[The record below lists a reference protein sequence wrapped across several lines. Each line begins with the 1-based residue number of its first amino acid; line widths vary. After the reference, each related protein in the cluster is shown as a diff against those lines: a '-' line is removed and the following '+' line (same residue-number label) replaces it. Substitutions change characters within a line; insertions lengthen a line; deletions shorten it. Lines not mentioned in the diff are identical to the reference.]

1 MKEILLTSS
10 VLILALL
17 ALRRLFRK
25 TLSRRAQ
32 YALWGLVLLRL
43 LVPASLPAAEFS
55 LLTAAEPA
63 RQALETRLET
73 PQRYFSP
80 MSTVPASQ
88 FPAAKGA
95 KPGHAIP
102 DYEGSFDY
110 PVLSEDGNTV
120 TTYAVRLETPFIW
133 KDVLTAVWGLGAGVM
148 AAWLVFSNLRF
159 WRKLREYRI
168 PYAAEGAEYPV
179 YLVESG
185 LPSPCLF
192 GLFRPAI
199 YLTSAVL
206 QSPDS
211 LRHVLAHEETHARH
225 GDPLWSLLR
234 GVCLTVYWFDPLV
247 WWAALA
253 SRTDCELAC
262 DEGALRRLGEAER
275 VPYGRTLLSLIPVR
289 KAPANPLLSA
299 TTMTAGKRQLKDRIT
314 RVAENQVYLGR
325 ALFAAVALA
334 ALVCAVTFTGAK
346 TPAPEPAR
354 FHDVDEAVSTLA
366 EELENYGGPEGGI
379 MSKLVVYTPEN
390 PPEHFDLE
398 DGELLRVYWGMSYSL
413 SASLSDPMGWLCSL
427 YRVDLEPDYLS
438 RNMEILGSD
447 GRYQYGISRPD
458 RAPEIKQGRT
468 EGMSLMN
475 QVIDRVR
482 ETVLSCE
489 SLKPAALPDWDAAVA
504 IPLDGLEPYEPQEA
518 EALPFPYGSPKMLG
532 GLEDPDHVL
541 GDYGLM
547 FFEGGDSATG
557 GEVFAGVQHWARSS
571 WPTPFWSFRPGAG
584 GNYSASLFRNLL
596 GHDGFCITYNANDRE
611 WPLTNEYYYL
621 NEEGWPVLL
630 ARMEDY
636 SQHMDLDG
644 DGVDELV
651 SNDMYADHFYFRRD
665 GKHYKADLRP
675 LLWTVWPMGT
685 YLCFDGWDP
694 ATRSMPFRAQVSS
707 DPSYQYRTLYF
718 DGESLLVYNDQRH
731 FTDHMIGWF
740 DEEFTVK
747 DAALTAV
754 EERFHASRLDGAFC
768 DDWRITS
775 IGESHGLEV
784 DGKFYVF
791 KQVSYEFHTP
801 ELQDAPALGEGIQD
815 HWAAPSSENLYL
827 LFLVPSWNSSDEIS
841 YADFVYLYSFQQE
854 GSLVLSEE
862 LVREKLREMPP
873 SDTIYLGAA
882 TLQAETSIV
891 SAANLAQAVMDRLLE
906 ADTVNMSLL
915 ASRGG
920 GRYDVDPQ
928 AGNGPS
934 QARGFTSHYDW
945 SYAEDTGDMPAE
957 SLLLMSPGGDL
968 SLRFW
973 PESELVLLH
982 TYRESTW
989 LRAEPKDDP
998 GGHPYENIFNYMRSW
1013 YDEAELAG
1021 LSPTIRVTS
1030 RNLSREQVV
1039 RLWAD
1044 LYEGTKRKVSP
1055 GSKYACTYVQIEDIS
1070 FPDWLDELT
1079 EEELD
1084 SLYPEATRGHERFAF
1099 SYTTVFVPE
1108 NDRALNGIM
1117 LGDTAPYEGPD
1128 ALEGARTYNHCGYM
1142 YLTEEG
1148 WRCDGV
1154 GTGW

>member
-10 VLILALL
+10 ALILALL
-17 ALRRLFRK
+17 ALRRLFQK

-199 YLTSAVL
+199 YLPPAAL

-225 GDPLWSLLR
+225 RDPLWSLLR

-314 RVAENQVYLGR
+314 RVAENPVYLGR

-346 TPAPEPAR
+346 KTDR
-354 FHDVDEAVSTLA
+354 FSDVDEAVAALA
-366 EELENYGGPEGGI
+366 EELGDDSAGFGERLI
-379 MSKLVVYTPEN
+379 VYTPEN
-390 PPEHFDLE
+390 KSEYFDLE
-398 DGELLRVYWGMSYSL
+398 EGELLRVYWGVL
-413 SASLSDPMGWLCSL
+413 WTASSNLSDPMGWLCSL
-427 YRVDLEPDYLS
+427 YQLDLEPDYLP

-447 GRYQYGISRPD
+447 GQYQYGISCPD
-458 RAPEIKQGRT
+458 WAPEMKQGET
-468 EGMSLMN
+468 TGMSLMN
-475 QVIDRVR
+475 QVAERIRKV
-482 ETVLSCE
+482 VLPC
-489 SLKPAALPDWDAAVA
+489 LTTLDQPDWEPIIT
-504 IPLDGLEPYEPQEA
+504 IPLDGLEPYEPKEA
-518 EALPFPYGSPKMLG
+518 EPIPFPYGSCNMLG

-636 SQHMDLDG
+636 PQRMDLDG

-707 DPSYQYRTLYF
+707 APSYQYRTLYF

-731 FTDHMIGWF
+731 FTDHMIEWF

-747 DAALTAV
+747 DAARTAV
-754 EERFHASRLDGAFC
+754 EERFHATRLDSAFY

-791 KQVSYEFHTP
+791 RQVSYEFHTP

-906 ADTVNMSLL
+906 ADTVNMNLL
-915 ASRGG
+915 TSQGG

-928 AGNGPS
+928 AGNGPNL
-934 QARGFTSHYDW
+934 AYGFTSDYDW
-945 SYAEDTGDMPAE
+945 SYAEDPGDMPAG

-973 PESELVLLH
+973 PESSLVLFS
-982 TYRESTW
+982 TYRESVW
-989 LRAEPKDDP
+989 LRAEPNGNP
-998 GGHPYENIFNYMRSW
+998 EWVTTIGIFDHMRLW
-1013 YDEAELAG
+1013 YDEAELAALQG
-1021 LSPTIRVTS
+1021 DAAVPDRGQ
-1030 RNLSREQVV
+1030 SREEIVQA
-1039 RLWAD
+1039 WAD
-1044 LYEGTKRKVSP
+1044 AYEGAMLKATP
-1055 GSKYACTYVQIEDIS
+1055 GSNYACTFVRNQDIW
-1070 FPDWLDELT
+1070 FPDWIDELT
-1079 EEELD
+1079 EEEQD
-1084 SLYPEATRGHERFAF
+1084 GFYPENTKGRERFAF
-1099 SYTTVFVPE
+1099 AYSTVFVPE
-1108 NDRALNGIM
+1108 NGGAMHYLQAGNTGPCEG
-1117 LGDTAPYEGPD
+1117 GDAP
-1128 ALEGARTYNHCGYM
+1128 AGAQVYSRCGYM

-1148 WRCDGV
+1148 WRCDGP

>member
-10 VLILALL
+10 ALILALL
-17 ALRRLFRK
+17 ALRRLFQK

-43 LVPASLPAAEFS
+43 LVPVSLPAAEFS
-55 LLTAAEPA
+55 LLTAAEPVVSGVGKSSLYVEPYSVEFV
-63 RQALETRLET
+63 RPDKPEEPYSIDET
-73 PQRYFSP
+73 PRAALG
-80 MSTVPASQ
+80 PASN
-88 FPAAKGA
+88 
-95 KPGHAIP
+95 
-102 DYEGSFDY
+102 DNVYSFTDQY
-110 PVLSEDGNTV
+110 QTTHRVEYTRQIVLADLLPPIWYCGMAVMACWLVLS
-120 TTYAVRLETPFIW
+120 
-133 KDVLTAVWGLGAGVM
+133 
-148 AAWLVFSNLRF
+148 NLLF
-159 WRKLREYRI
+159 WQKLREARK
-168 PYAAEGAEYPV
+168 PWPVEGAARRV

-199 YLTSAVL
+199 YLTPAAL

-225 GDPLWSLLR
+225 RDPLWSLLR

-314 RVAENQVYLGR
+314 RVAENPVYLGR

-447 GRYQYGISRPD
+447 GQYQYGISCPD
-458 RAPEIKQGRT
+458 WAPEMKQGET
-468 EGMSLMN
+468 TGMSLMN
-475 QVIDRVR
+475 QVAERIRKV
-482 ETVLSCE
+482 VLPC
-489 SLKPAALPDWDAAVA
+489 LTTLDQPDWEPIIT
-504 IPLDGLEPYEPQEA
+504 IPLDGLEPYEPKEA
-518 EALPFPYGSPKMLG
+518 EPIPFPYGSCNILG
-532 GLEDPDHVL
+532 GLEDPEHVL
-541 GDYGLM
+541 GDNCLM
-547 FFEGGDSATG
+547 FFEAGPPSSMG
-557 GEVFAGVQHWARSS
+557 GEIFAGVQSPLKS
-571 WPTPFWSFRPGAG
+571 TIPTPFWSFRPGAG
-584 GNYSASLFRNLL
+584 GKYSASLFRNLL

-621 NEEGWPVLL
+621 NEEGRPVLL

-694 ATRSMPFRAQVSS
+694 ASRSMPFRAQVSS
-707 DPSYQYRTLYF
+707 DPSYLYRTLYF

-731 FTDHMIGWF
+731 FTDHMIEWF

-791 KQVSYEFHTP
+791 RQVSYEFHTP
-801 ELQDAPALGEGIQD
+801 ELQDAPALGEGVQD
-815 HWAAPSSENLYL
+815 YWAAPSSENLYL

-873 SDTIYLGAA
+873 SDTIYLGTA

-906 ADTVNMSLL
+906 ADTVNMNLL
-915 ASRGG
+915 TSQGG
-920 GRYDVDPQ
+920 GRYDVDSQ
-928 AGNGPS
+928 AGNGPNL
-934 QARGFTSHYDW
+934 AYGFTSDYDW
-945 SYAEDTGDMPAE
+945 SYAEDPGDMPAG

-973 PESELVLLH
+973 PESSLVLFS
-982 TYRESTW
+982 TYRESVW
-989 LRAEPKDDP
+989 LRAESNGNPEWVTTI
-998 GGHPYENIFNYMRSW
+998 GIFDHMRLW
-1013 YDEAELAG
+1013 YDEAELAALQG
-1021 LSPTIRVTS
+1021 DAAVPDRGQ
-1030 RNLSREQVV
+1030 SREEIVQA
-1039 RLWAD
+1039 WAD
-1044 LYEGTKRKVSP
+1044 AYEGAMLKATP
-1055 GSKYACTYVQIEDIS
+1055 GSNYACTFVRNQDIW
-1070 FPDWLDELT
+1070 FPDWIDELT
-1079 EEELD
+1079 EEEQD
-1084 SLYPEATRGHERFAF
+1084 GFYPENTKGRERFAF
-1099 SYTTVFVPE
+1099 AYSTIFVPE
-1108 NDRALNGIM
+1108 NGGALHYLQAGNTGPCEG
-1117 LGDTAPYEGPD
+1117 GDAP
-1128 ALEGARTYNHCGYM
+1128 AGAQVYSRCGYM

-1148 WRCDGV
+1148 WRCDGP

>member
-10 VLILALL
+10 ALILALL
-17 ALRRLFRK
+17 ALRRLFQK

-43 LVPASLPAAEFS
+43 LVPVSLPAAEFS
-55 LLTAAEPA
+55 LLTAAEPVVSGVGKSSLYVEPYSVEFV
-63 RQALETRLET
+63 RPDKPEEPYSIDET
-73 PQRYFSP
+73 PRAALG
-80 MSTVPASQ
+80 PASN
-88 FPAAKGA
+88 
-95 KPGHAIP
+95 
-102 DYEGSFDY
+102 DNVYSFTDQY
-110 PVLSEDGNTV
+110 QTTHRVEYTRQIVLADLLPPIWYCGMAVMACWLVLS
-120 TTYAVRLETPFIW
+120 
-133 KDVLTAVWGLGAGVM
+133 
-148 AAWLVFSNLRF
+148 NLLF
-159 WRKLREYRI
+159 WQKLREARK
-168 PYAAEGAEYPV
+168 PWPVEGAARRV

-199 YLTSAVL
+199 YLTPAAL

-225 GDPLWSLLR
+225 RDPLWSLLR

-314 RVAENQVYLGR
+314 RVAENPVYLGR

-447 GRYQYGISRPD
+447 GQYQYGISCPD
-458 RAPEIKQGRT
+458 WAPEMKQGET
-468 EGMSLMN
+468 TGMSLMN
-475 QVIDRVR
+475 QVAERIRKV
-482 ETVLSCE
+482 VLPC
-489 SLKPAALPDWDAAVA
+489 LTTLDQPDWEPIIT
-504 IPLDGLEPYEPQEA
+504 IPLDGLEPYEPKEA
-518 EALPFPYGSPKMLG
+518 EPIPFPYGSCNILG
-532 GLEDPDHVL
+532 GLEDPEHVL
-541 GDYGLM
+541 GDNCLM
-547 FFEGGDSATG
+547 FFEAGPPSSMG
-557 GEVFAGVQHWARSS
+557 GEIFAGVQSPLKS
-571 WPTPFWSFRPGAG
+571 TIPTPFWSFRPGAG
-584 GNYSASLFRNLL
+584 GKYSASLFRNLL
-596 GHDGFCITYNANDRE
+596 GHDGFCITYNANDGPRT
-611 WPLTNEYYYL
+611 LTHEYYYL

-636 SQHMDLDG
+636 PQRMDLDG

-754 EERFHASRLDGAFC
+754 EERFHATRLDSAFY

-791 KQVSYEFHTP
+791 RQVSYEFHTP

-873 SDTIYLGAA
+873 SDTIYLGTA

-906 ADTVNMSLL
+906 ADTVNMNLL
-915 ASRGG
+915 TSQGG

-928 AGNGPS
+928 AGNGPNL
-934 QARGFTSHYDW
+934 AYGFTSDYDW
-945 SYAEDTGDMPAE
+945 SYAEDPGDMPAG

-973 PESELVLLH
+973 PESSLVLFS
-982 TYRESTW
+982 TYRESVW
-989 LRAEPKDDP
+989 LRAEPNGNP
-998 GGHPYENIFNYMRSW
+998 EWVTTIGIFDHMRLW
-1013 YDEAELAG
+1013 YDEAELAALQG
-1021 LSPTIRVTS
+1021 DAAVPDRGQ
-1030 RNLSREQVV
+1030 SREEIVQA
-1039 RLWAD
+1039 WAD
-1044 LYEGTKRKVSP
+1044 AYEGAMLKATP
-1055 GSKYACTYVQIEDIS
+1055 GSNYACTFVRNQDIW
-1070 FPDWLDELT
+1070 FPDWIDELT
-1079 EEELD
+1079 EEEQD
-1084 SLYPEATRGHERFAF
+1084 GFYPENTKGRERFAF
-1099 SYTTVFVPE
+1099 AYSTVFVPE
-1108 NDRALNGIM
+1108 NGGAMHYLQAGNTGPCEG
-1117 LGDTAPYEGPD
+1117 GDAP
-1128 ALEGARTYNHCGYM
+1128 AGAQVYSRCGYM

-1148 WRCDGV
+1148 WRCDGP

>member
-10 VLILALL
+10 ALILALL

-25 TLSRRAQ
+25 VLSRRAQ

-43 LVPASLPAAEFS
+43 LVPASLPAADFS
-55 LLTAAEPA
+55 LLTAAEPVVSGLEG
-63 RQALETRLET
+63 QALYL
-73 PQRYFSP
+73 SP
-80 MSTVPASQ
+80 SRVTLTAPEGPLPSYRSEEDPKIVLGPPSENSVYSYTNSQ
-88 FPAAKGA
+88 QVVHEVEYAWQIVLADQLPPIWYGGMAVMACWL
-95 KPGHAIP
+95 
-102 DYEGSFDY
+102 
-110 PVLSEDGNTV
+110 VLS
-120 TTYAVRLETPFIW
+120 
-133 KDVLTAVWGLGAGVM
+133 
-148 AAWLVFSNLRF
+148 NLLF
-159 WRKLREYRI
+159 WRKLRRARR
-168 PYAAEGAEYPV
+168 PYPVEGFSLPV

-192 GLFRPAI
+192 GLFRPAV
-199 YLTSAVL
+199 YLTPAAL
-206 QSPDS
+206 RSPDS

-225 GDPLWSLLR
+225 LDPLWSLLR
-234 GVCLTVYWFDPLV
+234 AVCLTVYWFDPLV

-275 VPYGRTLLSLIPVR
+275 VSYGRTLLSLIPVR

-314 RVAENQVYLGR
+314 RVAENPVYLGR

-398 DGELLRVYWGMSYSL
+398 EGELLRVYWGMSYSL

-427 YRVDLEPDYLS
+427 YRLDLEPDYLS

-447 GRYQYGISRPD
+447 GQYQYGISRPD
-458 RAPEIKQGRT
+458 WAPEIKQGRT

-489 SLKPAALPDWDAAVA
+489 SLKPADRPGWNAAVT

-547 FFEGGDSATG
+547 FFEGGDSAMG
-557 GEVFAGVQHWARSS
+557 GEVFAGVQHMARSS
-571 WPTPFWSFRPGAG
+571 FPQPFWSFRPGAG
-584 GNYSASLFRNLL
+584 GKYSASLFRNLL
-596 GHDGFCITYNANDRE
+596 GHDGFCITYNANDGPR
-611 WPLTNEYYYL
+611 TVTHEYYYL

-636 SQHMDLDG
+636 PQRMDLDG

-651 SNDMYADHFYFRRD
+651 SNDMYADHFYFRQD
-665 GKHYKADLRP
+665 GKYCKADLRP
-675 LLWTVWPMGT
+675 LLWTVWPTGT
-685 YLCFDGWDP
+685 AFRFDGWDP

-718 DGESLLVYNDQRH
+718 DGENLLIYNDQRH
-731 FTDHMIGWF
+731 FTDHMIEWF

-754 EERFHASRLDGAFC
+754 EERFRASRLDSAFC
-768 DDWRITS
+768 DDWRITN

-801 ELQDAPALGEGIQD
+801 ELQDAPALGEGVQD
-815 HWAAPSSENLYL
+815 HWAAPSSEDLWLMFY
-827 LFLVPSWNSSDEIS
+827 VPSWHSGDTVS
-841 YADFVYLYSFQQE
+841 YADFVYLHSFQHE
-854 GSLVLSEE
+854 GRFTLSEE
-862 LVREKLREMPP
+862 FVRQKLREIPAL
-873 SDTIYLGAA
+873 DTIYLGTA
-882 TLQAETSIV
+882 TLKAETSVI
-891 SAANLAQAVMDRLLE
+891 SAAGLAQAVMDRLME
-906 ADTVNMSLL
+906 GDTINMTLL
-915 ASRGG
+915 ASEGG

-928 AGNGPS
+928 AGNWPS
-934 QARGFTSHYDW
+934 QAVSFTQRFDW
-945 SYAEDTGDMPAE
+945 SYAQDPGDVPAE
-957 SLLLMSPGGDL
+957 SLLLISPEGNL

-973 PESELVLLH
+973 PGRDLVLLNTH
-982 TYRESTW
+982 RAPQWDTVW
-989 LRAEPKDDP
+989 LQAEPNGDSADTTDIY
-998 GGHPYENIFNYMRSW
+998 GYMRRL
-1013 YDEAELAG
+1013 YDEAELDG
-1021 LSPTIRVTS
+1021 LSK
-1030 RNLSREQVV
+1030 
-1039 RLWAD
+1039 A
-1044 LYEGTKRKVSP
+1044 G
-1055 GSKYACTYVQIEDIS
+1055 
-1070 FPDWLDELT
+1070 
-1079 EEELD
+1079 
-1084 SLYPEATRGHERFAF
+1084 
-1099 SYTTVFVPE
+1099 
-1108 NDRALNGIM
+1108 
-1117 LGDTAPYEGPD
+1117 GDF
-1128 ALEGARTYNHCGYM
+1128 
-1142 YLTEEG
+1142 
-1148 WRCDGV
+1148 
-1154 GTGW
+1154 

>member
-10 VLILALL
+10 ALILALL
-17 ALRRLFRK
+17 ALRRLFQK

-43 LVPASLPAAEFS
+43 LVPVSLPAAEFS
-55 LLTAAEPA
+55 LLTAAEPVVSGVGKSSLYVEPYSVEFV
-63 RQALETRLET
+63 RPDKPEEPYSIDET
-73 PQRYFSP
+73 PRAALG
-80 MSTVPASQ
+80 PASN
-88 FPAAKGA
+88 
-95 KPGHAIP
+95 
-102 DYEGSFDY
+102 DNVYSFTDQY
-110 PVLSEDGNTV
+110 QTTHRVEYTRQIVLADLLPPIWYCGMAVMACWLVLS
-120 TTYAVRLETPFIW
+120 
-133 KDVLTAVWGLGAGVM
+133 
-148 AAWLVFSNLRF
+148 NLLF
-159 WRKLREYRI
+159 WQKLREARK
-168 PYAAEGAEYPV
+168 PWPVEGAARRV

-199 YLTSAVL
+199 YLTPAAL

-225 GDPLWSLLR
+225 RDPLWSLLR

-314 RVAENQVYLGR
+314 RVAENPVYLGR

-447 GRYQYGISRPD
+447 GQYQYGISCPD
-458 RAPEIKQGRT
+458 WAPEMKQGET
-468 EGMSLMN
+468 TGMSLMN
-475 QVIDRVR
+475 QVAERIRKV
-482 ETVLSCE
+482 VLPC
-489 SLKPAALPDWDAAVA
+489 LTTLDQPDWEPIIT
-504 IPLDGLEPYEPQEA
+504 IPLDGLEPYEPKEA
-518 EALPFPYGSPKMLG
+518 EPIPFPYGSCNILG
-532 GLEDPDHVL
+532 GLEDPEHVL
-541 GDYGLM
+541 GDNCLM
-547 FFEGGDSATG
+547 FFEAGPPSSMG
-557 GEVFAGVQHWARSS
+557 GEIFAGVQSPLKS
-571 WPTPFWSFRPGAG
+571 TIPTPFWSFRPGAG
-584 GNYSASLFRNLL
+584 GKYSASLFRNLL

-621 NEEGWPVLL
+621 NEEGRPVLL

-694 ATRSMPFRAQVSS
+694 ASRSMPFRAQVSS

-754 EERFHASRLDGAFC
+754 EERFRASRLDSAFC
-768 DDWRITS
+768 DDWRITN

-791 KQVSYEFHTP
+791 RQVSYEFHTP

-873 SDTIYLGAA
+873 SDTIYLGTA

-906 ADTVNMSLL
+906 ADTVNMNLL
-915 ASRGG
+915 TSQGG

-928 AGNGPS
+928 AGNGPNL
-934 QARGFTSHYDW
+934 AYGFTSDYDW
-945 SYAEDTGDMPAE
+945 SYAEDPGDMPAG

-973 PESELVLLH
+973 PESSLVLFS
-982 TYRESTW
+982 TYRESVW
-989 LRAEPKDDP
+989 LRAEPNGNP
-998 GGHPYENIFNYMRSW
+998 EWVTTIGIFDHMRLW
-1013 YDEAELAG
+1013 YDEAELAALQG
-1021 LSPTIRVTS
+1021 DAAVPDRGQ
-1030 RNLSREQVV
+1030 SREEIVQA
-1039 RLWAD
+1039 WAD
-1044 LYEGTKRKVSP
+1044 AYEGAMLKATP
-1055 GSKYACTYVQIEDIS
+1055 GSNYACTFVRNQDIW
-1070 FPDWLDELT
+1070 FPDWIDELT
-1079 EEELD
+1079 EEEQD
-1084 SLYPEATRGHERFAF
+1084 GFYPENTKGRERFAF
-1099 SYTTVFVPE
+1099 AYSTIFVPE
-1108 NDRALNGIM
+1108 NGGALHYLQAGNTGPCEG
-1117 LGDTAPYEGPD
+1117 GDAP
-1128 ALEGARTYNHCGYM
+1128 AGAQVYSRCGYM

-1148 WRCDGV
+1148 WRCDGP

>member
-10 VLILALL
+10 ALILALL

-25 TLSRRAQ
+25 VLSRRAQ

-55 LLTAAEPA
+55 LLTAAEPVVSGLEGQALYLSPSRVTLTAPEGPLPSYRSEEDPKIVLGPPSENSVYSYTNSQQVVHEVEYA
-63 RQALETRLET
+63 RQIVLADQL
-73 PQRYFSP
+73 PP
-80 MSTVPASQ
+80 IWHGGM
-88 FPAAKGA
+88 AAMA
-95 KPGHAIP
+95 CWL
-102 DYEGSFDY
+102 
-110 PVLSEDGNTV
+110 VLS
-120 TTYAVRLETPFIW
+120 
-133 KDVLTAVWGLGAGVM
+133 
-148 AAWLVFSNLRF
+148 NLLF
-159 WRKLREYRI
+159 WRKLRRARR
-168 PYAAEGAEYPV
+168 PYPVEGSPRRV
-179 YLVESG
+179 YLVEEG

-199 YLTSAVL
+199 YLTPAAL
-206 QSPDS
+206 QSPDR

-225 GDPLWSLLR
+225 LDPLWSLLR
-234 GVCLTVYWFDPLV
+234 AVCLTVYWFDPLV

-314 RVAENQVYLGR
+314 RVAENPVYLGR

-427 YRVDLEPDYLS
+427 YRLDLEPDYLS

-447 GRYQYGISRPD
+447 GQYQYGISRPD
-458 RAPEIKQGRT
+458 WAPEMKRGET
-468 EGMSLMN
+468 TGMSLMN

-489 SLKPAALPDWDAAVA
+489 SLKPADRPGWNAAVT

-518 EALPFPYGSPKMLG
+518 EARPFPYGSPKMLG

-547 FFEGGDSATG
+547 FFEGGG
-557 GEVFAGVQHWARSS
+557 RIYAGVQHLARSS
-571 WPTPFWSFRPGAG
+571 FPTPFWSFLPGVD

-630 ARMEDY
+630 ARMEGY
-636 SQHMDLDG
+636 TQPIDLDG
-644 DGVDELV
+644 DGVNELV
-651 SNDMYADHFYFRRD
+651 SQGFQNDTFYFRRD
-665 GKHYKADLRP
+665 GKYYKADLRP
-675 LLWTVWPMGT
+675 LLWTVWPTGT
-685 YLCFDGWDP
+685 AFRFDGWDP

-718 DGESLLVYNDQRH
+718 DGKNLLIYNDQRH
-731 FTDHMIGWF
+731 FTDHMIEWF

-754 EERFHASRLDGAFC
+754 EERFHASRVEGAYC

-775 IGESHGLEV
+775 IGEGYGVEV

-791 KQVSYEFHTP
+791 RRVSYEFHTP
-801 ELQDAPALGEGIQD
+801 ELQDAPALGEGVQD
-815 HWAAPSSENLYL
+815 HWAAPSSEDLWLMFY
-827 LFLVPSWNSSDEIS
+827 VPSWHSGDTVS
-841 YADFVYLYSFQQE
+841 YADFVYLHSFQHE
-854 GSLVLSEE
+854 GRFTLSEE
-862 LVREKLREMPP
+862 FVRQKLREIPAL
-873 SDTIYLGAA
+873 DTIYLGTA
-882 TLQAETSIV
+882 TLKAETSVI
-891 SAANLAQAVMDRLLE
+891 SAAGLAQAVMDRLME
-906 ADTVNMSLL
+906 ADTINMTLL
-915 ASRGG
+915 ASEGG
-920 GRYDVDPQ
+920 GRYDVAPQ
-928 AGNGPS
+928 ALSDWIGE
-934 QARGFTSHYDW
+934 FTDRYHW
-945 SYAEDTGDMPAE
+945 SYAEDPGSMPAG
-957 SLLLMSPGGDL
+957 SLLMMSPGGEL

-973 PESELVLLH
+973 PESELVLLNTRH
-982 TYRESTW
+982 LGRQESVW
-989 LRAEPKDDP
+989 LRAEPTP
-998 GGHPYENIFNYMRSW
+998 GTPSIFHLAQSW
-1013 YDEAELAG
+1013 YEIAEG
-1021 LSPTIRVTS
+1021 QSIPIQET
-1030 RNLSREQVV
+1030 
-1039 RLWAD
+1039 
-1044 LYEGTKRKVSP
+1044 
-1055 GSKYACTYVQIEDIS
+1055 
-1070 FPDWLDELT
+1070 LDEMLSDGAALFSLFT
-1079 EEELD
+1079 QGEENVKTRTVNAGQLDQAAAFTVNYEWALAPGYYSRSPDMLELSSPD
-1084 SLYPEATRGHERFAF
+1084 RRQSFAF
-1099 SYTTVFVPE
+1099 NPHNTLVGLRQNNQTFWFRVQPKV
-1108 NDRALNGIM
+1108 
-1117 LGDTAPYEGPD
+1117 EGPSIYD
-1128 ALEGARTYNHCGYM
+1128 FVYEWYEAA
-1142 YLTEEG
+1142 
-1148 WRCDGV
+1148 D
-1154 GTGW
+1154 

>member
-10 VLILALL
+10 ALILALL

-25 TLSRRAQ
+25 VLSRRAQ

-43 LVPASLPAAEFS
+43 LVPVNLPAAGFS
-55 LLTAAEPA
+55 LLTAAK
-63 RQALETRLET
+63 
-73 PQRYFSP
+73 
-80 MSTVPASQ
+80 
-88 FPAAKGA
+88 PAADRVEALYIAPDSVTPRRTDGGYLYGA
-95 KPGHAIP
+95 HNAPPVAVGPATP
-102 DYEGSFDY
+102 DSTYAFDY
-110 PVLSEDGNTV
+110 QDAMGNPAEGVGTYQRQIALSDLLLPIWYAGCAVMTCWLVLS
-120 TTYAVRLETPFIW
+120 
-133 KDVLTAVWGLGAGVM
+133 
-148 AAWLVFSNLRF
+148 NLLF
-159 WRKLREYRI
+159 WRKLRRARR
-168 PYAAEGAEYPV
+168 PYPVEGSPRRV
-179 YLVESG
+179 YLVEEG

-199 YLTSAVL
+199 YLTPAAL
-206 QSPDS
+206 QSPDR

-225 GDPLWSLLR
+225 LDPLWSLLR
-234 GVCLTVYWFDPLV
+234 AVCLTVYWFDPLV

-314 RVAENQVYLGR
+314 RVAENPVYLGR
-325 ALFAAVALA
+325 ALFTAVALA

-346 TPAPEPAR
+346 TPVPEPAR

-390 PPEHFDLE
+390 PPEFFDLE
-398 DGELLRVYWGMSYSL
+398 KGELLRVYWGMSYSL

-427 YRVDLEPDYLS
+427 YRLDLETDTLDRS
-438 RNMEILGSD
+438 MEILGGD
-447 GRYQYGISRPD
+447 GQYHYGLIHPD
-458 RAPEIKQGRT
+458 RAPEVKRSET
-468 EGMSLMN
+468 TGMSLMN

-489 SLKPAALPDWDAAVA
+489 SLKPADRPDWNAAVA
-504 IPLDGLEPYEPQEA
+504 ISLDGLEPYEPQEA

-547 FFEGGDSATG
+547 FFEGGDSAMG

-596 GHDGFCITYNANDRE
+596 GHDGFCITYNANDGPRT
-611 WPLTNEYYYL
+611 LTHEYYYL
-621 NEEGWPVLL
+621 NDEGWPVLL

-636 SQHMDLDG
+636 PQRMDLDG

-665 GKHYKADLRP
+665 GKYCKADLRP
-675 LLWTVWPMGT
+675 LLWTVWPTGT
-685 YLCFDGWDP
+685 AFWFDGWDP
-694 ATRSMPFRAQVSS
+694 ATRSMPFRAS
-707 DPSYQYRTLYF
+707 DWLRASEPPVLSYQYRTLYF

-754 EERFHASRLDGAFC
+754 EERFHASRLDGVFC
-768 DDWRITS
+768 DDWRITN

-801 ELQDAPALGEGIQD
+801 ELQDAPALGEGVQD
-815 HWAAPSSENLYL
+815 HWAAPSSQDLWLMFY
-827 LFLVPSWNSSDEIS
+827 VPSWHSGDAVS
-841 YADFVYLYSFQQE
+841 YADFVYLHSFQHE
-854 GSLVLSEE
+854 GRFTLSEE
-862 LVREKLREMPP
+862 FVRQKLRDIPAL
-873 SDTIYLGAA
+873 DTIYLGTA
-882 TLQAETSIV
+882 TLKAETSVI
-891 SAANLAQAVMDRLLE
+891 SAAGLAQAVMDHLME
-906 ADTVNMSLL
+906 ADTINMTLL
-915 ASRGG
+915 ASEGG
-920 GRYDVDPQ
+920 GRYDVAPQ
-928 AGNGPS
+928 ALSDWSGE
-934 QARGFTSHYDW
+934 FTDKYLW
-945 SYAEDTGDMPAE
+945 SYAEDPGSMPAG
-957 SLLLMSPGGDL
+957 SLLMMSGNL

-973 PESELVLLH
+973 PESDLVLLH
-982 TYRESTW
+982 TWDRDVW
-989 LRAEPKDDP
+989 LRAEPAP
-998 GGHPYENIFNYMRSW
+998 GTPSIFYLAQSW
-1013 YDEAELAG
+1013 YEIAEG
-1021 LSPTIRVTS
+1021 QSIPIQET
-1030 RNLSREQVV
+1030 
-1039 RLWAD
+1039 
-1044 LYEGTKRKVSP
+1044 
-1055 GSKYACTYVQIEDIS
+1055 
-1070 FPDWLDELT
+1070 LDEMLSDGAALFSLFTQGEENVKTRTVNADQLDHAAAFT
-1079 EEELD
+1079 ENYEWALAPGYYSRSPDDLEL
-1084 SLYPEATRGHERFAF
+1084 S
-1099 SYTTVFVPE
+1099 SS
-1108 NDRALNGIM
+1108 DRRQSFTFNPHNTLVGLRQNNQ
-1117 LGDTAPYEGPD
+1117 TFWFRVQPKVEGPSIYD
-1128 ALEGARTYNHCGYM
+1128 FVYEWYEAA
-1142 YLTEEG
+1142 
-1148 WRCDGV
+1148 D
-1154 GTGW
+1154 

>member
-10 VLILALL
+10 ALILALL

-43 LVPASLPAAEFS
+43 LVPVSLPAAEFS

-63 RQALETRLET
+63 RQAVETRLET

-199 YLTSAVL
+199 YLTPAAL

-225 GDPLWSLLR
+225 RDPLWSLLR

-314 RVAENQVYLGR
+314 RVAENPAYLGR

-447 GRYQYGISRPD
+447 GQYQYGISCPD
-458 RAPEIKQGRT
+458 WAPEMKQGET
-468 EGMSLMN
+468 TGMSLMN
-475 QVIDRVR
+475 QVAERIRKV
-482 ETVLSCE
+482 VLPC
-489 SLKPAALPDWDAAVA
+489 LTTLDQPDWEPIIT
-504 IPLDGLEPYEPQEA
+504 IPLDGLEPYEPKEA
-518 EALPFPYGSPKMLG
+518 EPIPFPYGSCNMLG

-584 GNYSASLFRNLL
+584 GKYSASLFRNLL

-718 DGESLLVYNDQRH
+718 DGENLLVYNDQRH
-731 FTDHMIGWF
+731 FTDHMIEWF

-747 DAALTAV
+747 DAARTAV
-754 EERFHASRLDGAFC
+754 EERFHATRLDSAFY

-791 KQVSYEFHTP
+791 RQVSYEFHTP

-891 SAANLAQAVMDRLLE
+891 SAVNLAQAVMDRLLE
-906 ADTVNMSLL
+906 ADTVNMNLL
-915 ASRGG
+915 TSQGG

-928 AGNGPS
+928 AGNGPNL
-934 QARGFTSHYDW
+934 AYGFTSDYDW
-945 SYAEDTGDMPAE
+945 SYAEDPGDMPAG

-973 PESELVLLH
+973 PESSLVLFS
-982 TYRESTW
+982 TYRESVW
-989 LRAEPKDDP
+989 LRAEPNGNP
-998 GGHPYENIFNYMRSW
+998 EWVTTIGIFDHMRLW
-1013 YDEAELAG
+1013 YDEAELAALQG
-1021 LSPTIRVTS
+1021 DAAVPDRGQ
-1030 RNLSREQVV
+1030 SREEIVQA
-1039 RLWAD
+1039 WAD
-1044 LYEGTKRKVSP
+1044 AYEGAMLKATP
-1055 GSKYACTYVQIEDIS
+1055 GSNYACTFVRNQDIW
-1070 FPDWLDELT
+1070 FPDWIDELT
-1079 EEELD
+1079 EEEQD
-1084 SLYPEATRGHERFAF
+1084 GFYPENTKGRERFAF
-1099 SYTTVFVPE
+1099 AYSTVFVPE
-1108 NDRALNGIM
+1108 NGGALHYLQAGNTGPCEG
-1117 LGDTAPYEGPD
+1117 GDAP
-1128 ALEGARTYNHCGYM
+1128 AGAQVYSRCGYM

-1148 WRCDGV
+1148 WRCDGP

>member
-55 LLTAAEPA
+55 LLTAAEPVVSGVGKSSLYVEPYSVEFV
-63 RQALETRLET
+63 RPDKPEEPYSIDET
-73 PQRYFSP
+73 PRAALG
-80 MSTVPASQ
+80 PASN
-88 FPAAKGA
+88 
-95 KPGHAIP
+95 
-102 DYEGSFDY
+102 DNVYSFTDQY
-110 PVLSEDGNTV
+110 QTTHRVEYTRQIVLADLLPPIWYCGMAVMACWLVLS
-120 TTYAVRLETPFIW
+120 
-133 KDVLTAVWGLGAGVM
+133 
-148 AAWLVFSNLRF
+148 NLLF
-159 WRKLREYRI
+159 WQKLREARK
-168 PYAAEGAEYPV
+168 PWPVEGAARRV

-199 YLTSAVL
+199 YLTPAAL

-225 GDPLWSLLR
+225 RDPLWSLLR

-314 RVAENQVYLGR
+314 RVAENPVYLGR

-346 TPAPEPAR
+346 KTDR
-354 FHDVDEAVSTLA
+354 FSDVDEAVAALA
-366 EELENYGGPEGGI
+366 EELGDDSAGFGERLI
-379 MSKLVVYTPEN
+379 VYTPEN
-390 PPEHFDLE
+390 KSEYFDLE
-398 DGELLRVYWGMSYSL
+398 EGELLRVYWGVL
-413 SASLSDPMGWLCSL
+413 WTASSNLSDPMGWLCSL
-427 YRVDLEPDYLS
+427 YQLDLEPDYLP

-447 GRYQYGISRPD
+447 GQYQYGISCPD
-458 RAPEIKQGRT
+458 WAPEMKQGET
-468 EGMSLMN
+468 TGMSLMN
-475 QVIDRVR
+475 QVAERIRKV
-482 ETVLSCE
+482 VLPC
-489 SLKPAALPDWDAAVA
+489 LTTLDQPDWEPIIT
-504 IPLDGLEPYEPQEA
+504 IPLDGLEPYEPKEA
-518 EALPFPYGSPKMLG
+518 EPIPFPYGSCNMLG

-636 SQHMDLDG
+636 PQRMDLDG

-707 DPSYQYRTLYF
+707 APSYQYRTLYF

-731 FTDHMIGWF
+731 FTDHMIEWF

-747 DAALTAV
+747 DAARTAV
-754 EERFHASRLDGAFC
+754 EERFHATRLDSAFY

-791 KQVSYEFHTP
+791 RQVSYEFHTP

-906 ADTVNMSLL
+906 ADTVNMNLL
-915 ASRGG
+915 TSQGG

-928 AGNGPS
+928 AGNGPNL
-934 QARGFTSHYDW
+934 AYGFTSDYDW
-945 SYAEDTGDMPAE
+945 SYAEDPGDMPAG

-973 PESELVLLH
+973 PESSLVLFS
-982 TYRESTW
+982 TYRESVW
-989 LRAEPKDDP
+989 LRAEPNGNP
-998 GGHPYENIFNYMRSW
+998 EWVTTIGIFDHMRLW
-1013 YDEAELAG
+1013 YDEAELAALQG
-1021 LSPTIRVTS
+1021 DAAVPDRGQ
-1030 RNLSREQVV
+1030 SREEIVQA
-1039 RLWAD
+1039 WAD
-1044 LYEGTKRKVSP
+1044 AYEGAMLKATP
-1055 GSKYACTYVQIEDIS
+1055 GSNYACTFVRNQDIW
-1070 FPDWLDELT
+1070 FPDWIDELT
-1079 EEELD
+1079 EEEQD
-1084 SLYPEATRGHERFAF
+1084 GFYPENTKGRERFAF
-1099 SYTTVFVPE
+1099 AYSTVFVPE
-1108 NDRALNGIM
+1108 NGGAMHYLQAGNTGPCEG
-1117 LGDTAPYEGPD
+1117 GDAP
-1128 ALEGARTYNHCGYM
+1128 AGAQVYSRCGYM

-1148 WRCDGV
+1148 WRCDGP

>member
-10 VLILALL
+10 ALILALL
-17 ALRRLFRK
+17 ALRRLFQK

-43 LVPASLPAAEFS
+43 LVPVSLPAAEFS
-55 LLTAAEPA
+55 LLTAAEPVVSGVGKSSLYVEPYSVEFV
-63 RQALETRLET
+63 RPDKPEEPYSIDET
-73 PQRYFSP
+73 PRAALG
-80 MSTVPASQ
+80 PASN
-88 FPAAKGA
+88 
-95 KPGHAIP
+95 
-102 DYEGSFDY
+102 DNVYSFTDQY
-110 PVLSEDGNTV
+110 QTTHRVEYTRQIVLADLLPPIWYCGMAVMACWLVLS
-120 TTYAVRLETPFIW
+120 
-133 KDVLTAVWGLGAGVM
+133 
-148 AAWLVFSNLRF
+148 NLLF
-159 WRKLREYRI
+159 WQKLREARK
-168 PYAAEGAEYPV
+168 PWPVEGAARRV

-199 YLTSAVL
+199 YLTPAAL

-225 GDPLWSLLR
+225 RDPLWSLLR

-314 RVAENQVYLGR
+314 RVAENPVYLGR

-447 GRYQYGISRPD
+447 GQYQYGISCPD
-458 RAPEIKQGRT
+458 WAPEMKQGET
-468 EGMSLMN
+468 TGMSLMN
-475 QVIDRVR
+475 QVAERIRKV
-482 ETVLSCE
+482 VLPC
-489 SLKPAALPDWDAAVA
+489 LTTLDQPDWEPIIT
-504 IPLDGLEPYEPQEA
+504 IPLDGLEPYEPKEA
-518 EALPFPYGSPKMLG
+518 EPIPFPYGSCNILG
-532 GLEDPDHVL
+532 GLEDPEHVL
-541 GDYGLM
+541 GDNCLM
-547 FFEGGDSATG
+547 FFEAGPPSSMG
-557 GEVFAGVQHWARSS
+557 GEIFAGVQSPLKS
-571 WPTPFWSFRPGAG
+571 TIPTPFWSFRPGAG
-584 GNYSASLFRNLL
+584 GKYSASLFRNLL

-621 NEEGWPVLL
+621 NEEGRPVLL

-694 ATRSMPFRAQVSS
+694 ASRSMPFRAQVSS
-707 DPSYQYRTLYF
+707 DPSYLYRTLYF

-731 FTDHMIGWF
+731 FTDHMIEWF

-791 KQVSYEFHTP
+791 RQVSYEFHTP

-873 SDTIYLGAA
+873 SDTIYLGTA

-906 ADTVNMSLL
+906 ADTVNMNLL
-915 ASRGG
+915 TSQGG
-920 GRYDVDPQ
+920 GRYDVDSQ
-928 AGNGPS
+928 AGNGPNL
-934 QARGFTSHYDW
+934 AYGFTSDYDW
-945 SYAEDTGDMPAE
+945 SYAEDPGDMPAG

-973 PESELVLLH
+973 PESSLVLFS
-982 TYRESTW
+982 TYRESVW
-989 LRAEPKDDP
+989 LRAESNGNPEWVTTI
-998 GGHPYENIFNYMRSW
+998 GIFDHMRLW
-1013 YDEAELAG
+1013 YDEAELAALQG
-1021 LSPTIRVTS
+1021 DAAVPDRGQ
-1030 RNLSREQVV
+1030 SREEIVQA
-1039 RLWAD
+1039 WAD
-1044 LYEGTKRKVSP
+1044 AYEGAMLKATP
-1055 GSKYACTYVQIEDIS
+1055 GSNYACTFVRNQDIW
-1070 FPDWLDELT
+1070 FPDWIDELT
-1079 EEELD
+1079 EEEQD
-1084 SLYPEATRGHERFAF
+1084 GFYPENTKGRERFAF
-1099 SYTTVFVPE
+1099 AYSTIFVPE
-1108 NDRALNGIM
+1108 NGGALHYLQAGNTGPCEG
-1117 LGDTAPYEGPD
+1117 GDAP
-1128 ALEGARTYNHCGYM
+1128 AGAQVYSRCGYM

-1148 WRCDGV
+1148 WRCDGP

>member
-10 VLILALL
+10 ALILALL
-17 ALRRLFRK
+17 ALRRLFQK

-199 YLTSAVL
+199 YLPPAAL

-289 KAPANPLLSA
+289 KTPANPLLSA

-314 RVAENQVYLGR
+314 RVAENPVYLGR

-346 TPAPEPAR
+346 KTDR
-354 FHDVDEAVSTLA
+354 FSDVDEAVAALA
-366 EELENYGGPEGGI
+366 EELGDDSAGFGERLI
-379 MSKLVVYTPEN
+379 VYTPEN
-390 PPEHFDLE
+390 KSEYFDLE
-398 DGELLRVYWGMSYSL
+398 EGELLRVYWGVL
-413 SASLSDPMGWLCSL
+413 WTASSNLSDPMGWLCSL
-427 YRVDLEPDYLS
+427 YQLDLEPDYLP

-447 GRYQYGISRPD
+447 GQYQYGISCPD
-458 RAPEIKQGRT
+458 WAPEMKQGET
-468 EGMSLMN
+468 TGMSLMN
-475 QVIDRVR
+475 QVAERIRKV
-482 ETVLSCE
+482 VLPC
-489 SLKPAALPDWDAAVA
+489 LTTLDQPDWEPIIT
-504 IPLDGLEPYEPQEA
+504 IPLDGLEPYEPKEA
-518 EALPFPYGSPKMLG
+518 EPIPFPYGSCNMLG

-636 SQHMDLDG
+636 PQRMDLDG

-707 DPSYQYRTLYF
+707 APSYQYRTLYF

-731 FTDHMIGWF
+731 FTDHMIEWF

-747 DAALTAV
+747 DAARTAV
-754 EERFHASRLDGAFC
+754 EERFHATRLDSAFY

-791 KQVSYEFHTP
+791 RQVSYEFHTP

-906 ADTVNMSLL
+906 ADTVNMNLL
-915 ASRGG
+915 TSQGG

-928 AGNGPS
+928 AGNGPNL
-934 QARGFTSHYDW
+934 AYGFTSDYDW
-945 SYAEDTGDMPAE
+945 SYAEDPGDMPAG

-973 PESELVLLH
+973 PESSLVLFS
-982 TYRESTW
+982 TYRESVW
-989 LRAEPKDDP
+989 LRAEPNGNP
-998 GGHPYENIFNYMRSW
+998 EWVTTIGIFDHMRLW
-1013 YDEAELAG
+1013 YDEAELAALQG
-1021 LSPTIRVTS
+1021 DAAVPDRGQ
-1030 RNLSREQVV
+1030 SREEIVQA
-1039 RLWAD
+1039 WAD
-1044 LYEGTKRKVSP
+1044 AYEGAMLKATP
-1055 GSKYACTYVQIEDIS
+1055 GSNYACTFVRNQDIW
-1070 FPDWLDELT
+1070 FPDWIDELT
-1079 EEELD
+1079 EEEQD
-1084 SLYPEATRGHERFAF
+1084 GFYPENTKGRERFAF
-1099 SYTTVFVPE
+1099 AYSTVFVPE
-1108 NDRALNGIM
+1108 NGGAMHYLQAGNTGPCEG
-1117 LGDTAPYEGPD
+1117 GDAP
-1128 ALEGARTYNHCGYM
+1128 AGAQVYSRCGYM

-1148 WRCDGV
+1148 WRCDGP

>member
-10 VLILALL
+10 ALILALL
-17 ALRRLFRK
+17 ALRRLFQK

-43 LVPASLPAAEFS
+43 LVPVSLPAAEFS
-55 LLTAAEPA
+55 LLTAAEPVVSGVGKSSLYVEPYSVEFV
-63 RQALETRLET
+63 RPDKPEEPYSIDET
-73 PQRYFSP
+73 PRAALG
-80 MSTVPASQ
+80 PASN
-88 FPAAKGA
+88 
-95 KPGHAIP
+95 
-102 DYEGSFDY
+102 DNVYSFTDQY
-110 PVLSEDGNTV
+110 QTTHRVEYTRQIVLADLLPPIWYCGMAVMACWLVLS
-120 TTYAVRLETPFIW
+120 
-133 KDVLTAVWGLGAGVM
+133 
-148 AAWLVFSNLRF
+148 NLLF
-159 WRKLREYRI
+159 WQKLREARK
-168 PYAAEGAEYPV
+168 PWPVEGAARRV

-199 YLTSAVL
+199 YLTPAAL

-225 GDPLWSLLR
+225 RDPLWSLLR

-314 RVAENQVYLGR
+314 RVAENPVYLGR

-447 GRYQYGISRPD
+447 GQYQYGISCPD
-458 RAPEIKQGRT
+458 WAPEMKQGET
-468 EGMSLMN
+468 TGMSLMN
-475 QVIDRVR
+475 QVAERIRKV
-482 ETVLSCE
+482 VLPC
-489 SLKPAALPDWDAAVA
+489 LTTLDQPDWEPIIT
-504 IPLDGLEPYEPQEA
+504 IPLDGLEPYEPKEA
-518 EALPFPYGSPKMLG
+518 EPIPFPYGSCNILG
-532 GLEDPDHVL
+532 GLEDPEHVL
-541 GDYGLM
+541 GDNCLM
-547 FFEGGDSATG
+547 FFEAGPPSSMG
-557 GEVFAGVQHWARSS
+557 GEIFAGVQSPLKS
-571 WPTPFWSFRPGAG
+571 TIPTPFWSFRPGAG
-584 GNYSASLFRNLL
+584 GKYSASLFRNLL

-621 NEEGWPVLL
+621 NEEGRPVLL

-644 DGVDELV
+644 DGVDELL

-675 LLWTVWPMGT
+675 LLWPVWPMGT

-694 ATRSMPFRAQVSS
+694 ASRSMPFRAQVSS
-707 DPSYQYRTLYF
+707 DPSYLYRTLYF

-731 FTDHMIGWF
+731 FTDHMIEWF

-791 KQVSYEFHTP
+791 RQVSYEFHTP

-873 SDTIYLGAA
+873 SDTIYLGTA

-906 ADTVNMSLL
+906 ADTVNMNLL
-915 ASRGG
+915 TSQGG
-920 GRYDVDPQ
+920 GRYDVDSQ
-928 AGNGPS
+928 AGNGPNL
-934 QARGFTSHYDW
+934 AYGFTSDYDW
-945 SYAEDTGDMPAE
+945 SYAEDPGDMPAG

-973 PESELVLLH
+973 PESSLVLFS
-982 TYRESTW
+982 TYRESVW
-989 LRAEPKDDP
+989 LRAESNGNPEWVTTI
-998 GGHPYENIFNYMRSW
+998 GIFDHMRLW
-1013 YDEAELAG
+1013 YDEAELAALQG
-1021 LSPTIRVTS
+1021 DAAVPDRGQ
-1030 RNLSREQVV
+1030 SREEIVQA
-1039 RLWAD
+1039 WAD
-1044 LYEGTKRKVSP
+1044 AYEGAMLKATP
-1055 GSKYACTYVQIEDIS
+1055 GSNYACTFVRNQDIW
-1070 FPDWLDELT
+1070 FPDWIDELT
-1079 EEELD
+1079 EEEQD
-1084 SLYPEATRGHERFAF
+1084 GFYPENTKGRERFAF
-1099 SYTTVFVPE
+1099 AYSTIFVPE
-1108 NDRALNGIM
+1108 NGGALHYLQAGNTGPCEG
-1117 LGDTAPYEGPD
+1117 GDAP
-1128 ALEGARTYNHCGYM
+1128 AGAQVYSRCGYM

-1148 WRCDGV
+1148 WRCDGP

>member
-10 VLILALL
+10 ALILALL
-17 ALRRLFRK
+17 ALRRLFQK

-179 YLVESG
+179 YLGESG
-185 LPSPCLF
+185 RPSPCLF

-199 YLTSAVL
+199 YLPPAAL

-225 GDPLWSLLR
+225 RDPLWSLLR

-314 RVAENQVYLGR
+314 RVAENPVYLGR

-346 TPAPEPAR
+346 KTDR
-354 FHDVDEAVSTLA
+354 FSDVDEAVAALA
-366 EELENYGGPEGGI
+366 EELGDDSAGFGERLI
-379 MSKLVVYTPEN
+379 VYTPEN
-390 PPEHFDLE
+390 KSEYFDLE
-398 DGELLRVYWGMSYSL
+398 EGELLRVYWGVL
-413 SASLSDPMGWLCSL
+413 WTASSNLSDPMGWLCSL
-427 YRVDLEPDYLS
+427 YQLDLEPDYLP

-447 GRYQYGISRPD
+447 GQYQYGISCPD
-458 RAPEIKQGRT
+458 WAPEMKQGET
-468 EGMSLMN
+468 TGMSLMN
-475 QVIDRVR
+475 QVAERIRKV
-482 ETVLSCE
+482 VLPC
-489 SLKPAALPDWDAAVA
+489 LTTLDQPDWEPIIT
-504 IPLDGLEPYEPQEA
+504 IPLDGLEPYEPKEA
-518 EALPFPYGSPKMLG
+518 EPIPFPYGSCNMLG

-636 SQHMDLDG
+636 PQRMDLDG

-707 DPSYQYRTLYF
+707 APSYQYRTLYF

-731 FTDHMIGWF
+731 FTDHMIEWF

-747 DAALTAV
+747 DAARTAV
-754 EERFHASRLDGAFC
+754 EERFHATRLDSAFY

-791 KQVSYEFHTP
+791 RQVSYEFHTP

-906 ADTVNMSLL
+906 ADTVNMNLL
-915 ASRGG
+915 TSQGG

-928 AGNGPS
+928 AGNGPNL
-934 QARGFTSHYDW
+934 AYGFTSDYDW
-945 SYAEDTGDMPAE
+945 SYAEDPGDMPAG

-973 PESELVLLH
+973 PESSLVLFS
-982 TYRESTW
+982 TYRESVW
-989 LRAEPKDDP
+989 LRAEPNGNP
-998 GGHPYENIFNYMRSW
+998 EWVTTIGIFDHMRLW
-1013 YDEAELAG
+1013 YDEAELAALQG
-1021 LSPTIRVTS
+1021 DAAVPDRGQ
-1030 RNLSREQVV
+1030 SREEIVQA
-1039 RLWAD
+1039 WAD
-1044 LYEGTKRKVSP
+1044 AYEGAMLKATP
-1055 GSKYACTYVQIEDIS
+1055 GSNYACTFVRNQDIW
-1070 FPDWLDELT
+1070 FPDWIDELT
-1079 EEELD
+1079 EEEQD
-1084 SLYPEATRGHERFAF
+1084 GFYPENTKGRERFAF
-1099 SYTTVFVPE
+1099 AYSTVFVPE
-1108 NDRALNGIM
+1108 NGGAMHYLQAGNTGPCEG
-1117 LGDTAPYEGPD
+1117 GDAP
-1128 ALEGARTYNHCGYM
+1128 AGAQVYSRCGYM

-1148 WRCDGV
+1148 WRCDGP

>member
-10 VLILALL
+10 ALILALL

-25 TLSRRAQ
+25 VLSRRAQ

-43 LVPASLPAAEFS
+43 LVPVNLPAAGFS
-55 LLTAAEPA
+55 LLTAAK
-63 RQALETRLET
+63 
-73 PQRYFSP
+73 
-80 MSTVPASQ
+80 
-88 FPAAKGA
+88 PAADRVEALYIAPDSVTTWRADGGYLYGA
-95 KPGHAIP
+95 HNAPPVAIGPATP
-102 DYEGSFDY
+102 DSTYAFDY
-110 PVLSEDGNTV
+110 QDAMGNPAEGVGTYQRQIALSDLLPPIWYAGCAVMACWLVLS
-120 TTYAVRLETPFIW
+120 
-133 KDVLTAVWGLGAGVM
+133 
-148 AAWLVFSNLRF
+148 NLLF
-159 WRKLREYRI
+159 WRKLRRARR
-168 PYAAEGAEYPV
+168 PYPVEGSPRRV
-179 YLVESG
+179 YLVEEG

-199 YLTSAVL
+199 YLTPAAL
-206 QSPDS
+206 QSPDR

-225 GDPLWSLLR
+225 LDPLWSLLR
-234 GVCLTVYWFDPLV
+234 AVCLTVYWFDPLV

-314 RVAENQVYLGR
+314 RVAENPVYLGR

-366 EELENYGGPEGGI
+366 EELENYGGPDGGI

-413 SASLSDPMGWLCSL
+413 SASLSDPMGWLCSIYQL
-427 YRVDLEPDYLS
+427 DLEPDYLS

-447 GRYQYGISRPD
+447 GQYQYGISRPD
-458 RAPEIKQGRT
+458 WAPEIKQGRT

-489 SLKPAALPDWDAAVA
+489 SLKPADRPGWNAAVT

-532 GLEDPDHVL
+532 GLEDPDCVL
-541 GDYGLM
+541 GDYVLM
-547 FFEGGDSATG
+547 FFEGGG
-557 GEVFAGVQHWARSS
+557 RVYAGVQHIARSS
-571 WPTPFWSFRPGAG
+571 FPTPFWSFLPGAG

-611 WPLTNEYYYL
+611 WPLTHEYYYL

-636 SQHMDLDG
+636 PQRMDLDG

-651 SNDMYADHFYFRRD
+651 SNDMYADHFYFRQD
-665 GKHYKADLRP
+665 GKYCKADLRP
-675 LLWTVWPMGT
+675 LLWTVWPTGT
-685 YLCFDGWDP
+685 AFRFDGWDP

-718 DGESLLVYNDQRH
+718 DGENLLIYNDQRH
-731 FTDHMIGWF
+731 FTDHMIEWF

-754 EERFHASRLDGAFC
+754 EERFRASRLDSAFC
-768 DDWRITS
+768 DDWRITN

-801 ELQDAPALGEGIQD
+801 ELQDAPALGEGVQD

-827 LFLVPSWNSSDEIS
+827 LFMVPSWNSSDEIS

-873 SDTIYLGAA
+873 SDIIYLGTA
-882 TLQAETSIV
+882 TLQAETSIA
-891 SAANLAQAVMDRLLE
+891 SAANLAQAVMDRLME
-906 ADTVNMSLL
+906 GDTINMTLL
-915 ASRGG
+915 ASEGG
-920 GRYDVDPQ
+920 GRYDVAPQ
-928 AGNGPS
+928 ALADWIGE
-934 QARGFTSHYDW
+934 FTDRYHW
-945 SYAEDTGDMPAE
+945 SYAEDPGSMPAG
-957 SLLLMSPGGDL
+957 SLLMMSGDL

-973 PESELVLLH
+973 PESDLVLLH
-982 TYRESTW
+982 TWDRDAW
-989 LRAEPKDDP
+989 LRAEPTP
-998 GGHPYENIFNYMRSW
+998 GTPSIFYLAESW
-1013 YDEAELAG
+1013 YEIAAGQNISIQEALDEIFSGGSVLFLLFTQGEEH
-1021 LSPTIRVTS
+1021 VDS
-1030 RNLSREQVV
+1030 RTADPV
-1039 RLWAD
+1039 RLDRAEAFA
-1044 LYEGTKRKVSP
+1044 EGYQWTLAPASYSRSP
-1055 GSKYACTYVQIEDIS
+1055 
-1070 FPDWLDELT
+1070 DELSLSSPDYRQSFSFNPHNT
-1079 EEELD
+1079 LVELRQGD
-1084 SLYPEATRGHERFAF
+1084 QSFWFTVQPKADGPSIYDFVYAWYEAA
-1099 SYTTVFVPE
+1099 
-1108 NDRALNGIM
+1108 A
-1117 LGDTAPYEGPD
+1117 
-1128 ALEGARTYNHCGYM
+1128 
-1142 YLTEEG
+1142 
-1148 WRCDGV
+1148 
-1154 GTGW
+1154 